1 MLGSLLRSKK
11 RRVYAERSP
20 FSSSCDSRD
29 GSAFFRNEAQ
39 RGGPR
44 SKHEQ
49 QHAGHSE
56 DDETIDDNDNDDD
69 DDDDTDEEDNLH
81 DSTPLLPIF
90 SAFHLGMKRLLPR
103 LN

>member
-1 MLGSLLRSKK
+1 MPGSLLRSKK

-20 FSSSCDSRD
+20 FSSPCDSRE

-49 QHAGHSE
+49 EHAGHSE

-69 DDDDTDEEDNLH
+69 DNDEEENPH

-90 SAFHLGMKRLLPR
+90 STSHLGMKPFLPQ
-103 LN
+103 LD